1 MLLYNHPVLFRER
14 VQLQETTQVTEES
27 RGAILSHSGY
37 FKASAFRLSKGGLFV
52 LPVCLSD

>member
-27 RGAILSHSGY
+27 GGAILSHSGY
-37 FKASAFRLSKGGLFV
+37 FRAPAFRLNKGGLFV